1 MVAAAKAAFDLHN
14 PNKLLIVGEY
24 EVQHRTSPHWLLC
37 YCEEEVI
44 NELQEPSRLLLSWCV
59 VSPRDIRM
67 SRWEAGME

>member
-44 NELQEPSRLLLSWCV
+44 NELQEPSRLLLS
-59 VSPRDIRM
+59 
-67 SRWEAGME
+67 